1 MANKK
6 FYAVRKGRTPG
17 IYQTWSECQAE
28 VTGVKGAE
36 FKSFL
41 TLQEAELFLKKE
53 PDNLYD
59 DEAIAVYD
67 RHGVKCG
74 MIANSVSTVARG
86 TMSAGRVF
94 DRTEDGQKAVV
105 RFILEACMIAQFQTI
120 VQL

>member
-1 MANKK
+1 MDEDS
-6 FYAVRKGRTPG
+6 
-17 IYQTWSECQAE
+17 IY
-28 VTGVKGAE
+28 VTVNHIYDFAGGNP
-36 FKSFL
+36 FRCGD
-41 TLQEAELFLKKE
+41 ELFLKKE

-105 RFILEACMIAQFQTI
+105 RFILEDCMIAQFQTI
-120 VQL
+120 VQP